1 VELWFFWQS
10 LGIGLAVAAPVG
22 PMSLMCIHRTL
33 DRGQL
38 AGFVF
43 GSGIAAADLTYAAIA
58 AFGISAVSALLLS
71 GTTWIKLIGSA
82 LLIVLG
88 TRIAFTA
95 PRTAGGPAQP
105 ASWTHAFLTAYA
117 LTMTN
122 PPTIVFFASLF
133 AAVAS
138 MKSVAQSFTFAAG
151 VFAGSLLWWLLLTAL
166 VARSARLIRPPVL
179 AWINRLSGLFLI
191 GIAVQGL
198 ASLA

>member
-1 VELWFFWQS
+1 VEPWFFWQS

-33 DRGQL
+33 DRGQR

-43 GSGIAAADLTYAAIA
+43 GSGIAAADLTYAAIV

-71 GTTWIKLIGSA
+71 GTAWIKLTGSA

-88 TRIAFTA
+88 ARIALTA
-95 PRTAGGPAQP
+95 PRTAGRPAQP
-105 ASWTHAFLTAYA
+105 ASRARAFLTAYG

-138 MKSVAQSFTFAAG
+138 MKSLAQSFTFAAG
-151 VFAGSLLWWLLLTAL
+151 VFTGSLLWWLLLTTL